1 MNRLFPLTRRRLTLA
16 AGAAGLALATS
27 TFAQTAPV
35 FPQPGKPISIVIGFP
50 AGGGIDTLAR
60 AMSQRLGEELG
71 APVVVENRPGAGATI
86 GAAYVARAQPDG
98 HTLLLTGPGALTV
111 WPHLR
116 KMPYDA
122 SAMTPIG
129 VLVSMPFV
137 LVAAPNK
144 PPVDVQAIITAGKKE
159 PYPYAS
165 AGVGTTNQLSGEM
178 FGLLAGIKMQEI
190 TYKGSAPALV
200 DVMGGVVP
208 IHFSDTSA
216 YPLIDSGKLRA
227 IAVTTRKRSARLP
240 SVPTMEE
247 AGVKGYE
254 ISNWTALA
262 GPPQMP
268 AAIAEKINRA
278 VVKVL
283 ADPAVRSRIEAVG
296 MDVEPGTPAEFA
308 ALVKSE
314 SLKYAKVVQGAG
326 IKAE

>member
-1 MNRLFPLTRRRLTLA
+1 MKTRFSLTRRVLALA
-16 AGAAGLALATS
+16 AGAAAVSLSLPAA
-27 TFAQTAPV
+27 AQAPV

-60 AMSQRLGEELG
+60 AMSQRLSEELG

-86 GAAYVARAQPDG
+86 AAGYVARAQPDG
-98 HTLLLTGPGALTV
+98 HTLLLSGPGALTI

-116 KMPYDA
+116 KMPYDVGA
-122 SAMTPIG
+122 LTPIG

-137 LVAAPNK
+137 LVTSPNGG
-144 PPVDVQAIITAGKKE
+144 PADVPAIIEAARKA

-165 AGVGTTNQLSGEM
+165 AGVGTVNQLSGEM
-178 FGLLAGIKMQEI
+178 FGLLGGFKVQEI

-216 YPLIDSGKLRA
+216 YPLIESGKLRA
-227 IAVTTRKRSARLP
+227 MAVTTKKRSARLP

-254 ISNWTALA
+254 VANWTALI

-268 AAIAEKINRA
+268 PAVVAKIHRA
-278 VVKVL
+278 VTTVL
-283 ADPAVRSRIEAVG
+283 ADPAVRGRIEGVG
-296 MDVEPGTPAEFA
+296 MDVDPGTPAEFA
-308 ALVKSE
+308 AL
-314 SLKYAKVVQGAG
+314 LKAETQKFGGVVQGAG